1 MVWPS
6 IGHPQNHK
14 DYPMTAINEAVAAMI
29 SYQVKGFALLNS
41 QRENLVAKLGGIYST
56 LFAARTLLPLRLTT
70 VVYDDKP
77 VTVAQLEEL
86 FTKPSL
92 GVAEGNSTDR
102 THRRHLERLASLHN
116 AWVGRH
122 GGFARANSAD
132 GVAVI
137 EALLKAKPKAFCAEA
152 ELWLNAFGMLSVTM
166 PESYVVAGSDDAG
179 DFIRPVSSSDKLDVF
194 LQKAGSK
201 AKAAKR
207 QSISVAKK
215 GKAAKAAKVQA
226 KSEAAVASAKADPAK
241 VDEGVKQAGQSN
253 GSTLPKAVVEANS
266 TSVGHIEEPKVPGS
280 ALGWSD
286 MMGTAKLSIDML
298 IGNSDMSLEQKTT
311 ALRALGSMVLTG
323 LNALKSVAD
332 TMASAK
338 PKASAQPPIVIAE
351 TEKAAK
357 PPVVAAKPKRKAK
370 AAKLATVETVV
381 VDEKPS
387 DSPADSA
394 KADEAEARV
403 IVKSAKP
410 KAKRT
415 KLRDVAAKL
424 ASNPAVTVK
433 TGEGKL
439 SRAERKAANKAAFAA
454 SRAALLAAK
463 ANGAATH

>member
-1 MVWPS
+1 
-6 IGHPQNHK
+6 
-14 DYPMTAINEAVAAMI
+14 
-29 SYQVKGFALLNS
+29 
-41 QRENLVAKLGGIYST
+41 
-56 LFAARTLLPLRLTT
+56 
-70 VVYDDKP
+70 
-77 VTVAQLEEL
+77 VAQLENL
-86 FTKPSL
+86 FSKPSL

-102 THRRHLERLASLHN
+102 THRRHLERLVSLHN

-179 DFIRPVSSSDKLDVF
+179 DFIRPVSSSDKLDLF

-201 AKAAKR
+201 AKAAKQ

-241 VDEGVKQAGQSN
+241 VDEGVKAAGQSN
-253 GSTLPKAVVEANS
+253 GGTLPSVVVQAN
-266 TSVGHIEEPKVPGS
+266 TANVGQDVEPKVPGS

-286 MMGTAKLSIDML
+286 FMGTAKQSIDAL
-298 IGNSDMSLEQKTT
+298 IGNSDLSLDAKKDR
-311 ALRALGSMVLTG
+311 LKALGAMIMEGVA
-323 LNALKSVAD
+323 ALKAVSD

-351 TEKAAK
+351 TEKAQPSTNRSAAKRRTAALTKLGVIDPAK
-357 PPVVAAKPKRKAK
+357 PVAM
-370 AAKLATVETVV
+370 VETVIV
-381 VDEKPS
+381 TEKPG
-387 DSPADSA
+387 DSPADTA
-394 KADEAEARV
+394 KANEAEARV

-424 ASNPAVTVK
+424 ATNPAVTVK

-454 SRAALLAAK
+454 QRAAMLAAK

>member
-1 MVWPS
+1 
-6 IGHPQNHK
+6 
-14 DYPMTAINEAVAAMI
+14 MTAINAAIAAMLD
-29 SYQVKGFALLNS
+29 YQVKGFALLHS
-41 QRENLVAKLGGIYST
+41 QRDNLVAKLGGIYST

-77 VTVAQLEEL
+77 VTVAQLENL
-86 FTKPSL
+86 FSKASL
-92 GVAEGNSTDR
+92 GVAEGNTTDR

-152 ELWLNAFGMLSVTM
+152 ELWLHAFGMLSVTM

-179 DFIRPVSSSDKLDVF
+179 DYIRPVTSSDKLDLF
-194 LQKAGSK
+194 LQKQGSK
-201 AKAAKR
+201 TKAAKR

-226 KSEAAVASAKADPAK
+226 KSAAAVANAQANPAK
-241 VDEGVKQAGQSN
+241 VDEGVKAAGQSN
-253 GSTLPKAVVEANS
+253 GGTLPSAVVQANS
-266 TSVGHIEEPKVPGS
+266 ANVGQDVEAKLPGS
-280 ALGWSD
+280 RGGWRD
-286 MMGTAKLSIDML
+286 VWGTAKLSLDAL

-357 PPVVAAKPKRKAK
+357 PPVVAAKPKRKGK

-381 VDEKPS
+381 VDEKPG
-387 DSPADSA
+387 DSPADTA
-394 KADEAEARV
+394 KANEAEARV
-403 IVKSAKP
+403 IAKSAKP

-424 ASNPAVTVK
+424 ATNPALTVT
-433 TGEGKL
+433 EGGKRL
-439 SRAERKAANKAAFAA
+439 TRAERKLANKAAFAA
-454 SRAALLAAK
+454 SRAAAK
-463 ANGAATH
+463 LNGAVKH